1 MTQQQPKE
9 SLFSKYQ
16 VFIIAILAILQFTII
31 LDFMVLSPLGAMLMP
46 KLGMKTDQFG
56 LVVSAYAFSAGASG
70 LLAAG
75 FADKFDRKRLLLF
88 FYTGF
93 IIGTVLCAIAP
104 NYQFL
109 LIARIVTGLF
119 GGVIGSI
126 SFAIITDIF
135 KMEVRGRV
143 MGFVQMAFAASQ
155 ILGIPIGLVLAN
167 HFGWHAPFWMIAGFG
182 VLLGF
187 VILMYMRP
195 VSEHLKVQTD
205 TNAFNHLVKTVSK
218 PEYIRAFLGT
228 TLLATGGFM
237 LMPFGSAFGIHN
249 MGLTMEQLPILYGV
263 TGVFSI
269 IFGPLTGKLSDKIG
283 KYKMFVIGSI
293 ISIAMVAVYT
303 NLGITPLWIVIAI
316 NVAMFIGIS
325 SRMIAASA
333 LMTAI
338 PKLQDRGAFMSV
350 NAAVQQ
356 IAGGIAAAVAGKIVV
371 ETKTGR
377 IEHYD
382 TLGYVVIGSMI
393 VAIVLL
399 YFINAYVMKQ
409 PKVNLSAVSSSEALT
424 EA

>member
-1 MTQQQPKE
+1 MTQQPKE
-9 SLFSKYQ
+9 QLFSKYQ
-16 VFIIAILAILQFTII
+16 IFIIAILAILQFTII
-31 LDFMVLSPLGAMLMP
+31 LDFMVLSPLGAILMP

-75 FADKFDRKRLLLF
+75 FADKFDRKRLLMF

-93 IIGTVLCAIAP
+93 IMGTVLCAVAP

-126 SFAIITDIF
+126 SFAIITDLF

-195 VSEHLKVQTD
+195 VSDHLSIQND
-205 TNAFNHLVKTVSK
+205 NNAFRHLTTTISK
-218 PEYIRAFLGT
+218 PEYIRAFIGT

-249 MGLTMEQLPILYGV
+249 IGLTMKQLPVLYGV
-263 TGVFSI
+263 TGIFSI
-269 IFGPLTGKLSDKIG
+269 IFGPLIGKLSDKIG

-293 ISIAMVAVYT
+293 ISIIMVAIYT
-303 NLGITPLWIVIAI
+303 KLGVTPLWIVIAL
-316 NVAMFIGIS
+316 NVLLFVGIS
-325 SRMIAASA
+325 SRMISASA

-338 PKLQDRGAFMSV
+338 PKLQDRGAFMSI

-356 IAGGIAAAVAGKIVV
+356 IAGGIAAYIAGKIVV
-371 ETKTGR
+371 ETSTGK

-382 TLGYVVIGSMI
+382 TLGYVVMGSML

-409 PKVNLSAVSSSEALT
+409 PKVNLSATPSSEALA